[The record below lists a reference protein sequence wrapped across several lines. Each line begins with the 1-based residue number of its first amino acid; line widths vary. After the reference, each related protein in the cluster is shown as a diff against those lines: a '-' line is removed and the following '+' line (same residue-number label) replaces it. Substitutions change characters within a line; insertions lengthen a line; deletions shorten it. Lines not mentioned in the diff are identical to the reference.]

1 MDGFLILVL
10 ALLILGCLFPGS
22 GHRYGPDFGE
32 VLANTIAGVVVFVL
46 FCGALNALVGLFLLG
61 EWLLG

>member
-32 VLANTIAGVVVFVL
+32 VFANTIAGVVVFVL
-46 FCGALNALVGLFLLG
+46 GCVVVNIVVGVFLVG